1 MRIAIVVRSLRIG
14 GMERVAVNLADA
26 FYDLGHEVDLIY
38 LKNNKV
44 ELTPDNNVIPIHHFY
59 LDKMLMQTGIGILL
73 EFFARLLNGIVPKSL
88 FVWKG
93 LFLSPIFRYKLKQLE
108 KDGQP
113 FDLIIMRGQ
122 GTFELVWN
130 HKDSRVIQV
139 CENIFAK
146 GNPNRLQ
153 SWYAKLLFQNKT
165 VSCVSQPVY
174 DNFLSYQKAA
184 GFQVAKLAAITNPM
198 DSDKIA
204 QKANEPV
211 AGIPN
216 IPYLLGLGRF
226 VDQKNFPL
234 LIKAYARLIQKY
246 AIEHQLVLVGDGRD
260 KDKLKQLIRSLNIDD
275 KVLMPGSTL
284 TPYPWMR
291 HSDLFILSSKF
302 EGLGMV
308 IIEAFA
314 SGTNAVTTCSPGG
327 VQFVMDSP
335 RLQQQMSDMTV
346 ESLADTIYRT
356 LQSTRP
362 EQDINRVLQRHN
374 PALIANQFIALAK
387 TPNLT
392 ASH

>member
-26 FYDLGHEVDLIY
+26 FHDLGHQVDLIY
-38 LKNNKV
+38 LKNNPV
-44 ELTPDNNVIPIHHFY
+44 ELTPDNKTIPIHQFY
-59 LDKMLMQTGIGILL
+59 LDKMMMKTGIGILW
-73 EFFARLLNGIVPKSL
+73 EAFARIMNGLLPKSL

-93 LFLSPIFRYKLKQLE
+93 LVQSPLFRYKLKQLE
-108 KDGQP
+108 KQGQP

-130 HKDSRVIQV
+130 HKDPRVIQV

-153 SWYAKLLFQNKT
+153 SWYAKLLFQNRT
-165 VSCVSQPVY
+165 VSCVSQPVL
-174 DNFLSYQKAA
+174 DNFTTYQQTA

-198 DSDKIA
+198 DSNKIA
-204 QKANEPV
+204 RKAMEPV
-211 AGIPN
+211 SEIPDA
-216 IPYLLGLGRF
+216 PYLLGLGRF
-226 VDQKNFPL
+226 VDQKDFPL
-234 LIKAYARLIQKY
+234 LINAYALLVKKYHIQ
-246 AIEHQLVLVGDGRD
+246 HQLVLVGDGRD
-260 KDKLKQLIRSLNIDD
+260 KEKLKNLITSLGIED

-314 SGTNAVTTCSPGG
+314 AGTNAVTTRCPGG

-335 RLQQQMSDMTV
+335 ALQEQMADMTP
-346 ESLADTIYRT
+346 EALAATIYTT
-356 LQSTRP
+356 LQKSRP
-362 EQDINRVLQRHN
+362 EADIARVLQRHD
-374 PALIANQFIALAK
+374 PAAIANQFIALA
-387 TPNLT
+387 TD
-392 ASH
+392 